1 MPEVRNFLILSR
13 GNSESVSK
21 SEFDFP
27 NNIRRSW
34 DKLLKR
40 IGIEDFRWH
49 DLRQCCASYLRQDRK
64 SLGIIGSHLGHK
76 DAPVQRVIRIL
87 VEKRLLR
94 LEQPYLRNCMAE
106 CRQKCRQM
114 GSRASQALQLQ
125 GLREQGIWFESPF
138 SHQISVT

>member
-1 MPEVRNFLILSR
+1 MPEVRNILIRSR

-34 DKLLKR
+34 YKLLKR

-49 DLRQCCASYLRQDRK
+49 DLRHCCASYLMQDGK

-76 DAPVQRVIRIL
+76 DA
-87 VEKRLLR
+87 
-94 LEQPYLRNCMAE
+94 
-106 CRQKCRQM
+106 
-114 GSRASQALQLQ
+114 ASKARFFTPQ
-125 GLREQGIWFESPF
+125 W
-138 SHQISVT
+138 